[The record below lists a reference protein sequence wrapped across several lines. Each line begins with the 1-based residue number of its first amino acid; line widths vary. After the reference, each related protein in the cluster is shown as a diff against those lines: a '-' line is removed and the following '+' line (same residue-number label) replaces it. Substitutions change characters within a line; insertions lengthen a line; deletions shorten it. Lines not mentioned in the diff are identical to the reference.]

1 MNAEKRLMRP
11 CTIVYSVMLLL
22 TLTTFV
28 IGTLGM
34 SGLWVSLLVLLFAL
48 IKGQMVGEYFMGL
61 TRVRGLWHW
70 VIFLWLFI
78 PGILIGTAFYL
89 AG

>member
-1 MNAEKRLMRP
+1 MNAEKGFMRP
-11 CTIVYSVMLLL
+11 CTMVYSVMLLL

-34 SGLWVSLLVLLFAL
+34 SGLWVSLLVLLLAL
-48 IKGQMVGEYFMGL
+48 IKGQMVGDYFMGL
-61 TRVRGLWHW
+61 KRVRGLWHW

-78 PGILIGTAFYL
+78 PGVLIGTAFYL
-89 AG
+89 AS